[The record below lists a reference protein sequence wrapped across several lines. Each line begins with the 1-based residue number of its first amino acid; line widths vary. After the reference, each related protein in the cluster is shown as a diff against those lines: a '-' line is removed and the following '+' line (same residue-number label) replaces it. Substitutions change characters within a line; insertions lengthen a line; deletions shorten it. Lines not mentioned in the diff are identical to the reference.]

1 MAPEPEK
8 RKTRNASAKDKKAD
22 PAKIVDNAND
32 IVIPQEDLQILDPP
46 PIPKPPIV
54 TQGGANRDPPPIVSI
69 EDQLI
74 QDEDQQQNKS
84 SSDSSQSSSDEDD
97 KEQGPRGPGGEP
109 ITDQQKMD
117 GSWLKC
123 AKARKPSKMKK
134 KHIKDKLK
142 YKTALKQAFRTSPT
156 KQHIQLPATHLRV
169 QMKVTKIAQGQ
180 SYTEYLAEV

>member
-22 PAKIVDNAND
+22 PAKIVDNVND
-32 IVIPQEDLQILDPP
+32 IVSQEDLQILDPP
-46 PIPKPPIV
+46 PIPQLPIAP
-54 TQGGANRDPPPIVSI
+54 QGHSESSSGSSLTAS
-69 EDQLI
+69 EEE
-74 QDEDQQQNKS
+74 DED
-84 SSDSSQSSSDEDD
+84 
-97 KEQGPRGPGGEP
+97 QGPRGPGGEP
-109 ITDQQKMD
+109 ITDQQKINWIMAQMRQ
-117 GSWLKC
+117 SQKTVE
-123 AKARKPSKMKK
+123 KMKK
-134 KHIKDKLK
+134 KQIKDKLK